1 MYGSWERISRLHT
14 AHVLHMYHKSSL
26 GSEPNTARRPTHVVL
41 LVASASSVLGGGG
54 PTEIPDR
61 TPDVRRAPAAGPCAG
76 PS

>member
-14 AHVLHMYHKSSL
+14 AHVLHMWVLHKSSL

-41 LVASASSVLGGGG
+41 LVASASSEAADRPEDSG
-54 PTEIPDR
+54 PH
-61 TPDVRRAPAAGPCAG
+61 VRRAPAAGPCAG